1 MQNAEISQRRD
12 ADEKIRQNR
21 VRELLRYDWVIMT
34 GTVNDV
40 TKVVPRLPR
49 NIGSHSVY
57 TDGVAEVT
65 YKLLEITQLSSKISC
80 YKYKAEDVIQHSI
93 KKIVLVFYHW

>member
-1 MQNAEISQRRD
+1 MI
-12 ADEKIRQNR
+12 
-21 VRELLRYDWVIMT
+21 

-49 NIGSHSVY
+49 NVGTLSVY
-57 TDGVAEVT
+57 TDGKAKVT

-80 YKYKAEDVIQHSI
+80 YKYKAEDVNQQKAKEILLILYQ
-93 KKIVLVFYHW
+93 W